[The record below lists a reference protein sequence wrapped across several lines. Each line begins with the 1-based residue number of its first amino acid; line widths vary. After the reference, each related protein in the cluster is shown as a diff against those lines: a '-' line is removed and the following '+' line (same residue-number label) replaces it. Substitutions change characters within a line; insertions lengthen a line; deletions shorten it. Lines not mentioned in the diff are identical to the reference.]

1 MKFKKLLTV
10 SLAAGL
16 LLSMQVKPANAD
28 MLSPGVNYVNE
39 SKSISGKAQRINRMT
54 INMNAPYTTINMGIS
69 NPFTA
74 LSTTSSLSRLHT
86 KEQNHVI
93 GAINASLFTFESG
106 LPTYLLA
113 EGNNIVNLGAVSTN
127 YNDFMHTPA
136 AFGVTADNKAKV
148 GKYDLSYSISHHGR
162 SEQLTSLNRER
173 NNGESILYTSSWPY
187 ETTRTNSTGLE
198 VVVSTDSSVNTGHDF
213 GETIQGK
220 VTAIRP
226 YGQFTSATIPQKGY
240 VISAVKKEEVDKIRD
255 LKVGDAIGLTVDVE
269 KQWKG
274 SKFMLATGPLLVQN
288 GAVDLSID
296 LNSPRVT
303 QRTARTAV
311 ATNADGSNAY
321 FVTVDSGVT
330 GSSGMTLTE
339 FASYLKSIGAYNAIN
354 LDGGGSTTM
363 VARKYGDILPT
374 LVNRPSTGY
383 ERKVSSILEAVST
396 APYGVGTYATASPKQ
411 AGSIPVDST
420 LGFKVDKV
428 LDQYYNTL
436 PIDQAK
442 LKLISVSGGI
452 GKIENNQFIAVKEG
466 AGTVTAKYEN
476 ASITIPVAVIPKVSD
491 KPIALS
497 ALDSTSGLSAEA
509 ARGTASISTE
519 KTIASKEGSGSVKL
533 AYDFTSY
540 KDGVSAAYL
549 KWNSPYQIPN
559 QPKRIGAWVYGD
571 GMNHWLRGSLT
582 DANGKEV
589 VIDFTAEDKL
599 DWVGWKYVEAN
610 IPTTAAAPFSL
621 NRIYVAETKSTK
633 KTKGSVWIDGIQ
645 ALYTTA
651 KTVQE
656 SFVPDPSVRIEKA
669 DKKFTVTFSQPMNA
683 EFIHGKYVYVE
694 DQYGVRQAVTVKKGA
709 TPTQLIVEAPAGGY
723 KSGQNYQLVVTHF
736 VPNSSNIKMVKD
748 HITEFKIQ

>member
-1 MKFKKLLTV
+1 MKFKKLLTA

-16 LLSMQVKPANAD
+16 MLSMPVKPADAE
-28 MLSPGVNYVNE
+28 MLSPGVNYINE
-39 SKSISGKAQRINRMT
+39 SKSVSGKAQRINRMT
-54 INMNAPYTTINMGIS
+54 INMNAPYTTINMGTS

-93 GAINASLFTFESG
+93 GAINASLFTFETG

-113 EGNNIVNLGAVSTN
+113 DGNEIVNLGAVSTKS
-127 YNDFMHTPA
+127 NDFMHTPA

-148 GKYDLSYSISHHGR
+148 GKYDLSYTISHNGKN
-162 SEQLTSLNRER
+162 EQLTSLNRER

-198 VVVSTDSSVNTGHDF
+198 VVVSTASSVNSGHEF

-226 YGQFTSATIPQKGY
+226 YGQYTSAAIPQKGY

-255 LKVGDAIGLTVDVE
+255 LKVGDSVGLTVDVE

-311 ATNADGSNAY
+311 ATNADGSYAY
-321 FVTVDSGVT
+321 FVTVDSGLS

-354 LDGGGSTTM
+354 LDGGGSTAM
-363 VARKYGDILPT
+363 AARKYGDILPT

-383 ERKVSSILEAVST
+383 ERRVSAILEAVST
-396 APYGVGTYATASPKQ
+396 APYGIGTYVTASPKQ
-411 AGSIPVDST
+411 NGGIPVDSA
-420 LGFKVDKV
+420 LGFKVDKAM
-428 LDQYYNTL
+428 DQYYNTL
-436 PIDQAK
+436 PIDQNK
-442 LKLISVSGGI
+442 LKLVSVSNGV
-452 GKIENNQFIAVKEG
+452 GKIENNQLIAVKEG
-466 AGTVTAKYEN
+466 TGTVSAVYEN
-476 ASITIPVAVIPKVSD
+476 ASITIPVTIVPKVSD
-491 KPIALS
+491 KPVALS
-497 ALDSTSGLSAEA
+497 ALDSTSGLSAET
-509 ARGTASISTE
+509 ARAQASISTE
-519 KTIASKEGSGSVKL
+519 KSIAAKQGSGSVKL
-533 AYDFTSY
+533 SYDFTAY

-549 KWNSPYQIPN
+549 KWNSPYQLPN

-571 GMNHWLRGSLT
+571 GMNHWLRGSLI

-589 VIDFTAEDKL
+589 VIDFTAADKL
-599 DWVGWKYVEAN
+599 DWAGWKYVEAN
-610 IPTTAAAPFSL
+610 IPSTAAAPLKLS
-621 NRIYVAETKSTK
+621 RIYVAETKSTE
-633 KTKGSVWIDGIQ
+633 KTKGSVWIDGLQ
-645 ALYTTA
+645 ALYTTN

-656 SFVPDPSVRIEKA
+656 SFVPNPSARIEKA
-669 DKKFTVTFSQPMNA
+669 NKDFTVTFSQPMNA

-694 DQYGVRQAVTVKKGA
+694 DQYGTRQAVAVKKGA
-709 TPTQLIVEAPAGGY
+709 TPSQVIVEAPAGGY
-723 KSGQNYQLVVTHF
+723 KTGKNYQLVVTHF
-736 VPNSSNIKMVKD
+736 VPNVSNIKMVKD